1 MVLESSSPDSL
12 YMHER
17 AIAFFFL
24 SLISPFVF
32 HGRKYVVWVCNTM
45 RVSKWWQNFQFFC
58 ELVLGRYMSLLLVD
72 TCRPTWTQIYA
83 HVFSFISHLIFLRHP
98 SEFLWICLIMS
109 FFSFLQFFS
118 VYLPSLFLMLVC
130 SALCIRLCEYEWEC
144 VRGGVSARACVF
156 ACICVAETYKVKVT
170 PEVICKAS

>member
-1 MVLESSSPDSL
+1 MLESSSPNSL

-58 ELVLGRYMSLLLVD
+58 ELVLQLLID

-109 FFSFLQFFS
+109 FFSFLQFFLFIFLPCSLCLFAQPCVLDCVSMNES
-118 VYLPSLFLMLVC
+118 V
-130 SALCIRLCEYEWEC
+130 WE
-144 VRGGVSARACVF
+144 VVSARELVYLHAFV
-156 ACICVAETYKVKVT
+156 
-170 PEVICKAS
+170 